1 MAGRLLD
8 LLRELSAIL
17 QVDPNRSTGDFGY
30 TRQVGVQDNA
40 GARLIRLR
48 CIAITVSLCQRGL
61 CTEL

>member
-1 MAGRLLD
+1 MG
-8 LLRELSAIL
+8 
-17 QVDPNRSTGDFGY
+17 TGHPS
-30 TRQVGVQDNA
+30 VAPMNA